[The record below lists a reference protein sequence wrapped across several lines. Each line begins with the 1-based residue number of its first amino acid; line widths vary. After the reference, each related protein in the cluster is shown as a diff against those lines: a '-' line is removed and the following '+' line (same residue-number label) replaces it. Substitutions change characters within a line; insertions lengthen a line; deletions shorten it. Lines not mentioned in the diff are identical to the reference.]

1 ICVSYSAEHS
11 VIPREPNRKVAEK
24 PESDDS
30 ILLRVFYVIVANL
43 NRMITHTS
51 DRGVPGFSEYSK
63 MRVTNDIKH
72 TPKADGISHF
82 ITKR

>member
-1 ICVSYSAEHS
+1 

-43 NRMITHTS
+43 NRMITIST
-51 DRGVPGFSEYSK
+51 DRGYRDAPNVPKSE
-63 MRVTNDIKH
+63 
-72 TPKADGISHF
+72 
-82 ITKR
+82 